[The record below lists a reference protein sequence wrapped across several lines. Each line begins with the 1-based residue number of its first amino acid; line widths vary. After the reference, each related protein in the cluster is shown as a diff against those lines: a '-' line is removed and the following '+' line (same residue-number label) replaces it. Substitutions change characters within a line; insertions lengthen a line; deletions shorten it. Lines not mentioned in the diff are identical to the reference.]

1 MSLKQSLLSTSRFK
15 KKLIVLFTDFFCIF
29 LATLFAMSIS
39 DVDFFSLNSAQILR
53 YLWVPL
59 LCVTA
64 FWAFGVYSSVIRYIE
79 FSLVI
84 IIAKALSI
92 AFIVNFIL
100 KALFNF
106 YLSFTNSLELKP
118 LISTEGWL
126 VGLVTASFLIIISRL
141 VANYYLSERESEKR
155 VVIYGAGSAGIQLAS
170 ALRVSKEMQPI
181 AFLDRNPALH
191 GTYLVGIKVLHP
203 KKLQRLALKGRVD
216 EVLIAMPSASKS
228 TLRTLLK
235 EIENFL

>member
-1 MSLKQSLLSTSRFK
+1 
-15 KKLIVLFTDFFCIF
+15 
-29 LATLFAMSIS
+29 MSIS

-141 VANYYLSERESEKR
+141 VANYYLSERESEK
-155 VVIYGAGSAGIQLAS
+155 G
-170 ALRVSKEMQPI
+170 
-181 AFLDRNPALH
+181 
-191 GTYLVGIKVLHP
+191 
-203 KKLQRLALKGRVD
+203 
-216 EVLIAMPSASKS
+216 
-228 TLRTLLK
+228 
-235 EIENFL
+235 